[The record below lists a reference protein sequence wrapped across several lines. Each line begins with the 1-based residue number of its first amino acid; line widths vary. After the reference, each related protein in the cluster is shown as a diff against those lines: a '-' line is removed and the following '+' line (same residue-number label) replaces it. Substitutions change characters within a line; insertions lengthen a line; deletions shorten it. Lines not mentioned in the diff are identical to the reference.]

1 MVRAIGCA
9 QLAASFQRHE
19 DGSLRIRIL
28 LVEMPRMLQDV
39 VGSILGVEPDLC
51 VVAEGIAAAA
61 VVEWIERERPDVVVL
76 WVEAGSPPA
85 MCEDLLGRFPQLAV
99 VALEDRGERGSI
111 YMMRPMRFRV
121 EEISRTELV
130 TAIRRAARLV
140 PLPPSDRDAHAHV
153 GDTMVPRR
161 GAPG

>member
-1 MVRAIGCA
+1 
-9 QLAASFQRHE
+9 
-19 DGSLRIRIL
+19 LRIRIL

-51 VVAEGIAAAA
+51 IVAQGVAAAA
-61 VVEWIERERPDVVVL
+61 VVERVEHERPDVVVL
-76 WVEAGSPPA
+76 WVETGSPPA

-111 YMMRPMRFRV
+111 YVMRPMRFRV

-140 PLPPSDRDAHAHV
+140 PPQQSDDDARAHV
-153 GDTMVPRR
+153 GRTIVSR
-161 GAPG
+161 GGTPG